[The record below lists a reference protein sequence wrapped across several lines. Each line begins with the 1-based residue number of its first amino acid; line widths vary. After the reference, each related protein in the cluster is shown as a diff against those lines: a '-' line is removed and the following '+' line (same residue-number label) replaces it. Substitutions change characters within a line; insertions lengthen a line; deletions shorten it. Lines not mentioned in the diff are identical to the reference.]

1 MWLTYYQGE
10 VYAKVIVEVCKQSR
24 PDFEDGGV
32 DESVLDLLRSVRCS
46 LHNFFI
52 CAIATFHDDHI
63 INQERGG
70 HCPNPSVSK
79 ASHIFWRW
87 WVEATVMST
96 ACGKAAVGRGSGRF
110 WRERPSFDSFLYP
123 PWLPNFWPSSNHTT
137 LVSPLLTPFGHTRIR
152 HLEY

>member
-1 MWLTYYQGE
+1 MRETALMWLTYYQGE

-63 INQERGG
+63 INQR
-70 HCPNPSVSK
+70 K
-79 ASHIFWRW
+79 RK
-87 WVEATVMST
+87 ST
-96 ACGKAAVGRGSGRF
+96 TKRA
-110 WRERPSFDSFLYP
+110 L
-123 PWLPNFWPSSNHTT
+123 
-137 LVSPLLTPFGHTRIR
+137 R
-152 HLEY
+152 HST